1 MPDGTSRGPVL
12 EIVDLVKEFPRPGR
26 GLRSYLQPGWRRG
39 KVRALDGV
47 SFCVSG
53 GSIFGI
59 LGTNGA
65 GKTTLLRIIMNLL
78 LPTSGK
84 VTVMGRELERNDY
97 RYRRQLGMA
106 SGEERSFYWRLTG
119 RRNLEFFASLQ
130 GLERRVA
137 SRRIDDVARLLGL
150 EENLDVPFS
159 DYSAGMRQRMS
170 LARAL
175 LHDPEILLLDEPTR
189 SLSPETALPLQDFI
203 RRRLVEERGKTV
215 LLATQDMREAE
226 RLCRELVLL
235 DRGRILYAGPLDELM
250 ERGKGEL
257 GEDAR
262 LEDIFVALVGG
273 GGSGV
278 AGGAR

>member
-1 MPDGTSRGPVL
+1 MPDGVSREAALQVMG
-12 EIVDLVKEFPRPGR
+12 LVKEFPRPVE
-26 GLRSYLQPGWRRG
+26 GLRAFFPSSRRRG

-47 SFCVSG
+47 SFSVTG
-53 GSIFGI
+53 GNVFGI

-84 VTVMGRELERNDY
+84 VMVMGRELKRNDY
-97 RYRRQLGMA
+97 RYRRRLGMA
-106 SGEERSFYWRLTG
+106 TGEERSFYWRLTG
-119 RRNLEFFASLQ
+119 RRNLEFFASLLD
-130 GLERRVA
+130 LERHVA
-137 SRRIDDVARLLGL
+137 SRRIEEVGILLGL
-150 EENLDVPFS
+150 AEYLDVPFS

-203 RRRLVEERGKTV
+203 RRKLVEERGKTV

-226 RLCRELVLL
+226 RLCHELVLL
-235 DRGRILYAGPLDELM
+235 HRGQLLYAGPLEELLK
-250 ERGKGEL
+250 RGREEL
-257 GEDAR
+257 GAEAR
-262 LEDIFVALVGG
+262 LEDIFVAMVSEERQGG
-273 GGSGV
+273 T
-278 AGGAR
+278 GGAE